1 MNGTADPYP
10 LLGYDRRS
18 SFSGR
23 PPSNR
28 RQMEHME
35 TIRIPNSATYSPV
48 ALTDLMFAA
57 PLASRLLIGATLPGR
72 LVQAAA
78 AGAYA
83 GSVMGDWA
91 SRRGV
96 RKIDFLATFSSD
108 VHNMEEMPEAQRVE
122 DVQRYSAELMAIY
135 EPVARSREIL
145 AGDVNER
152 LTSYIAGITGQRVET
167 SSSVR
172 EMTLARLMMPFAVGS
187 CDILSGDI
195 AVFRSTGV
203 FEPHILAH
211 EFCHRKGYLKELEA
225 QALAYLALSR
235 SQDRQLRQ
243 SALAERVHRNLRV
256 LDGDDPE
263 RYGELLDGTALSGDV
278 LEDFRRLRPPD
289 KRPGVFGTAMKELYD
304 SRMKLTGQNGLSDYD
319 RGFTNFLYTYERAV
333 AEGRSA

>member
-1 MNGTADPYP
+1 
-10 LLGYDRRS
+10 
-18 SFSGR
+18 
-23 PPSNR
+23 
-28 RQMEHME
+28 ME

-48 ALTDLMFAA
+48 SLTDLMFAA
-57 PLASRLLIGATLPGR
+57 PLASRILVGATLPGR

-78 AGAYA
+78 AGVYA
-83 GSVMGDWA
+83 GSAIGDWA

-96 RKIDFLATFSSD
+96 RKIDFLATFGAD
-108 VHNMEEMPEAQRVE
+108 VKHLDEMPAARREE
-122 DVQRYSAELMAIY
+122 DVLRFSEELMMIHR
-135 EPVARSREIL
+135 PVARRRAVL

-172 EMTLARLMMPFAVGS
+172 EMTLAGLVMPLASAS

-203 FEPHILAH
+203 FEPHVLAH
-211 EFCHRKGYLKELEA
+211 EFCHRKGYFMELEA

-235 SQDRQLRQ
+235 SRDPRLRQ
-243 SALAERVHRNLRV
+243 SALAERVYRNLRV
-256 LDGDDPE
+256 LDGDDPA
-263 RYGELLDGTALSGDV
+263 RYGELLDDTPLSGSV

-289 KRPGVFGTAMKELYD
+289 RRPGAVATAMRKLYD

-319 RGFTNFLYTYERAV
+319 RGFTNFLYTCEGSPAV
-333 AEGRSA
+333 LA

>member
-1 MNGTADPYP
+1 
-10 LLGYDRRS
+10 
-18 SFSGR
+18 
-23 PPSNR
+23 
-28 RQMEHME
+28 ME

-48 ALTDLMFAA
+48 SLTDLMFVA
-57 PLASRLLIGATLPGR
+57 PLASRLIIGATLPGR

-83 GSVMGDWA
+83 GSVIGDWA

-96 RKIDFLATFSSD
+96 KKIDFLETYSSD
-108 VHNMEEMPEAQRVE
+108 VKHMDEMPAAQRIE
-122 DVQRYSAELMAIY
+122 DVDRYSAELMAIY
-135 EPVARSREIL
+135 EPVARSREVL

-172 EMTLARLMMPFAVGS
+172 ELTLARLMMPFAVGS

-203 FEPHILAH
+203 FEPHIIAH

-235 SQDRQLRQ
+235 SRDPQLRQ
-243 SALAERVHRNLRV
+243 AALAERVYRNLRV

-263 RYGELLDGTALSGDV
+263 RYGELLDETPLAGAV

-289 KRPGVFGTAMKELYD
+289 QRPGAFSTAMRELYD

-319 RGFTNFLYTYERAV
+319 RGFTNLLYTYERATNE
-333 AEGRSA
+333 A

>member
-1 MNGTADPYP
+1 
-10 LLGYDRRS
+10 
-18 SFSGR
+18 
-23 PPSNR
+23 
-28 RQMEHME
+28 ME

-48 ALTDLMFAA
+48 SLTDLMFAA
-57 PLASRLLIGATLPGR
+57 PLASRLLMGATLPGR

-83 GSVMGDWA
+83 GSVLSDWA

-96 RKIDFLATFSSD
+96 RKIDFLATFGSD
-108 VHNMEEMPEAQRVE
+108 IKHMDEMPEARRFE
-122 DVQRYSAELMAIY
+122 DVERFSAELMAIH
-135 EPVARSREIL
+135 EPVARERDIL

-152 LTSYIAGITGQRVET
+152 LTSYIASVTGQRVET

-172 EMTLARLMMPFAVGS
+172 EMTLARLMMPFAIGS

-225 QALAYLALSR
+225 QALAYLALEGSR
-235 SQDRQLRQ
+235 DPQLRQ
-243 SALAERVHRNLRV
+243 AALAERVYRNLRV

-263 RYGELLDGTALSGDV
+263 RYGELLDATPISGTV

-289 KRPGVFGTAMKELYD
+289 KRPNAFTTAMRELYD

-319 RGFTNFLYTYERAV
+319 RGFTNFLYTYERGA
-333 AEGRSA
+333 ANGQTPGP

>member
-1 MNGTADPYP
+1 
-10 LLGYDRRS
+10 
-18 SFSGR
+18 
-23 PPSNR
+23 
-28 RQMEHME
+28 ME

-57 PLASRLLIGATLPGR
+57 PLASRLLLGATLPGR
-72 LVQAAA
+72 LLQAAA

-83 GSVMGDWA
+83 GSVLGDWA

-96 RKIDFLATFSSD
+96 RKIDFLATYTSD
-108 VHNMEEMPEAQRVE
+108 VQHMDEMPEARRRE
-122 DVQRYSAELMAIY
+122 DVLKFSAELMAIY
-135 EPVARSREIL
+135 EPVKRGRDIL
-145 AGDVNER
+145 AADVNER

-172 EMTLARLMMPFAVGS
+172 EMTLARLLMPFAIGS

-203 FEPHILAH
+203 FEAHILAH

-225 QALAYLALSR
+225 QGLAYLALSR
-235 SQDRQLRQ
+235 SLDPQLRQ
-243 SALAERVHRNLRV
+243 GALAERVYRNLRV

-263 RYGELLDGTALSGDV
+263 RYGELLDETPLSGEV

-289 KRPGVFGTAMKELYD
+289 QRPGVVSNTLRELYD
-304 SRMKLTGQNGLSDYD
+304 SRMKMTGQNGLSDYD
-319 RGFTNFLYTYERAV
+319 RGFTNFLYTYETAV
-333 AEGRSA
+333 AGGGTSI

>member
-1 MNGTADPYP
+1 
-10 LLGYDRRS
+10 
-18 SFSGR
+18 
-23 PPSNR
+23 
-28 RQMEHME
+28 ME

-48 ALTDLMFAA
+48 SLTDLMFAA

-83 GSVMGDWA
+83 GSVLSDWA

-96 RKIDFLATFSSD
+96 RKIDFLETFGSD
-108 VHNMEEMPEAQRVE
+108 IKHMDEMPEALRFE
-122 DVQRYSAELMAIY
+122 DVERFSAELMSIH
-135 EPVARSREIL
+135 EPVRRERDVL

-152 LTSYIAGITGQRVET
+152 LTSYIASITGQRVET

-172 EMTLARLMMPFAVGS
+172 EMTLARLIMPFAIGS

-225 QALAYLALSR
+225 QALAYLALEGSR
-235 SQDRQLRQ
+235 DPQLRQ
-243 SALAERVHRNLRV
+243 AALAERVYRNLRV
-256 LDGDDPE
+256 LDRDDPG
-263 RYGELLDGTALSGDV
+263 RYGELLEATPLSGAV

-289 KRPGVFGTAMKELYD
+289 QRPNAFTTAMRELYD

-319 RGFTNFLYTYERAV
+319 RGFTNFLYTYESA
-333 AEGRSA
+333 GRQG